1 MPIEDGVSSRGSSAD
16 TTLLYDSSNDT
27 GDVEVAYYNERTPL
41 LNGNEIPIVPTCPI
55 ERLRPRLSRSK
66 SVTSVKSEKNETL
79 SLWTLTRA
87 QKVTLV
93 VTSVVDLITYLS
105 ISIMAPFFPEEVRKS
120 RMYHSIVILT

>member
-120 RMYHSIVILT
+120 RMYHSIFILT

>member
-16 TTLLYDSSNDT
+16 TTHLYDSSNDT

>member
-120 RMYHSIVILT
+120 KMYHSIVILT